1 MYPIVHRR
9 GRFSRVIRAAVMGS
23 GSWGTALAVLLAR
36 NGIDVCLW
44 GRDQQDLQALDL
56 DRENRRYLPGIEL
69 PAAITASANPPV
81 NSDFFVLAV
90 PSSAL
95 RAVTEFIPDGSKVVI
110 AAKGLEPG
118 TAMRMSEVVLHMRPN
133 SEVSVLSGPNL
144 AVEIARGIP
153 TATVIASKD
162 PALADWV
169 RERFMSRAFRV
180 YTSTD
185 LVGVEL
191 GGALKNVLALGA
203 GMSDGLGFGDNT
215 KAALLAR
222 GLREMSEL
230 GSKYGADPLTFMGL
244 SGVGDLIATAVSKL
258 SRNYRVGSLLGSG
271 VGLDFAL
278 SEIGQVAEGVPT
290 SEAAV
295 TLADRSNTDV
305 PLMRAIYRVVKG
317 DCKPLEAVTELME
330 RSPRTEH

>member
-1 MYPIVHRR
+1 
-9 GRFSRVIRAAVMGS
+9 MGS

-36 NGIDVCLW
+36 NGVEVCLW
-44 GRDQQDLQALDL
+44 GRDEQDLQSIDS
-56 DRENRRYLPGIEL
+56 DRENRRYLPGIAL
-69 PAAITASANPPV
+69 PMAITASKSLPAG
-81 NSDFFVLAV
+81 SDFYIVAV
-90 PSSAL
+90 PSAAL
-95 RAVTEFIPDGSKVVI
+95 RAVTEFIPDGSNVVI

-118 TAMRMSEVVLHMRPN
+118 TAMRMSEVVLHMRPD
-133 SEVSVLSGPNL
+133 SRVSVLSGPNL

-153 TATVIASKD
+153 TATVVASTD
-162 PALADWV
+162 AALADWV

-185 LVGVEL
+185 VVGVEL

-230 GSKYGADPLTFMGL
+230 GSKLGADPITFMGL

-271 VGLDFAL
+271 VELDFAL
-278 SEIGQVAEGVPT
+278 SKIGQVAEGVPT
-290 SEAAV
+290 SEAAI
-295 TLADRSNTDV
+295 TLADRCNVDV
-305 PLMRAIYRVVKG
+305 PLIRAIYRVVKG
-317 DCKPLEAVTELME
+317 ECKPLEAVTELMD
-330 RSPRTEH
+330 RSPRTEN